1 MNCRTVSRRRTW
13 WSERVKSIG
22 RGNSSTGDGQH
33 GHRDIESCNSDITK
47 GKVNAG
53 ANRVGERFLLKARN
67 EFKGGGRSW
76 ILLSPE
82 LGRKILRSMR
92 WLGLLPEER
101 KIFGLHGWIPLRLRG
116 ASVVELMR

>member
-1 MNCRTVSRRRTW
+1 MLRQ
-13 WSERVKSIG
+13 I
-22 RGNSSTGDGQH
+22 RGLMKRNPKVF
-33 GHRDIESCNSDITK
+33 CNSDITK

-116 ASVVELMR
+116 ASVVEPMR